1 MNTIK
6 NLCSLIA
13 LLLLTSM
20 AGYAQDMDDEFG
32 HLQGRE
38 KIRAARVAYIT
49 QRLNLSPD
57 ESQAFWALHNE
68 YEDKKR
74 ALKSRRD
81 RSPALE
87 AMSDAEVE
95 QMIETRF
102 EVQQELLNLE
112 RTYYQKFKQ
121 VISSRKVALFYKADK
136 EFRLELLKRVREER
150 KNRKHSGPGKRFGN

>member
-1 MNTIK
+1 MKTIK
-6 NLCSLIA
+6 IICSLMT
-13 LLLLTSM
+13 LLLLTSI
-20 AGYAQDMDDEFG
+20 ATYAQDIDDEFG
-32 HLQGRE
+32 HLKGRE

-68 YEDKKR
+68 YEGKKR
-74 ALKSRRD
+74 ALKSRQD

-102 EVQQELLNLE
+102 EVQQDLLDLE
-112 RTYYQKFKQ
+112 RTYYQKFRQ

-136 EFRLELLKRVREER
+136 EFRLELLKKIREER
-150 KNRKHSGPGKRFGN
+150 KNRKHPGPGKRFGN